1 MRSHQ
6 FSLLGRYL
14 FDGKSLALMAFILCA
29 SVFLANQ
36 TSASD
41 SAAVLTSTDELQAGG
56 EFDNRSALPGAALY
70 STHCA
75 TCHLGQVYKAPH
87 QTWLEMMSQKALYT
101 TMTEGI
107 MAPQASKLSEQQKVE
122 VIEYLTS
129 QRYTPAKSASQPVNI
144 CTGDAATFA
153 AWDNQEITGWGRDT
167 SRYVPDAVAGLNQ
180 ADLPK
185 LRLKWSFG
193 YAGAFRARS
202 QPSIA
207 MGAIYTGSQDGTVY
221 ALDLETGCVRWSF
234 SASAE
239 VRTGIVLGQH
249 GETRPLAFFGDIIA
263 NLYAVDATTGEL
275 VWKISADDHPSATLT
290 GTPAYHAGIVYAPV
304 SSLEVTAAADPDYP
318 CCTFR
323 GKVIAVDANSGSTTW
338 ESYTVPEPPS
348 QQGVSSVGTAILAPS
363 GAPVWNSPTL
373 DPANNRLFFGSG
385 ENYSSPA
392 DGNSDAIFAVRM
404 DTGERLWT
412 RQVFAGDAWNVGCMM
427 SVNHP
432 NCPPEMGPDYDQ
444 GSSPLLIKRPEAED
458 VIVAGHKDGSVVA
471 YDAATGAQRQW
482 VTKVGRGSIQ
492 GGVHF
497 GMAAEGTRV
506 YAPINDMNDTRN
518 GEDLDPALARPG
530 VHAID
535 AENGAVLWSHVQE
548 DICSDDRPLCDPG
561 VSAPLTALT
570 NAVIA
575 GHLDGHLRAYDG
587 QTGEV
592 IWDYDTKRDFNTVNG
607 VAASGGGMSGAGV
620 TVAQGH
626 VVVNSGYGLYFHE
639 PGNALLVF
647 AVDESPTLTAN
658 Q

>member
-14 FDGKSLALMAFILCA
+14 FDGKSLALMAFILSA

-129 QRYTPAKSASQPVNI
+129 QRYTPAKSASQPVNT

-221 ALDLETGCVRWSF
+221 ALDLEPGCLRWS
-234 SASAE
+234 
-239 VRTGIVLGQH
+239 
-249 GETRPLAFFGDIIA
+249 
-263 NLYAVDATTGEL
+263 
-275 VWKISADDHPSATLT
+275 
-290 GTPAYHAGIVYAPV
+290 
-304 SSLEVTAAADPDYP
+304 
-318 CCTFR
+318 
-323 GKVIAVDANSGSTTW
+323 
-338 ESYTVPEPPS
+338 
-348 QQGVSSVGTAILAPS
+348 
-363 GAPVWNSPTL
+363 
-373 DPANNRLFFGSG
+373 
-385 ENYSSPA
+385 
-392 DGNSDAIFAVRM
+392 
-404 DTGERLWT
+404 
-412 RQVFAGDAWNVGCMM
+412 
-427 SVNHP
+427 
-432 NCPPEMGPDYDQ
+432 
-444 GSSPLLIKRPEAED
+444 
-458 VIVAGHKDGSVVA
+458 
-471 YDAATGAQRQW
+471 
-482 VTKVGRGSIQ
+482 
-492 GGVHF
+492 
-497 GMAAEGTRV
+497 
-506 YAPINDMNDTRN
+506 
-518 GEDLDPALARPG
+518 
-530 VHAID
+530 
-535 AENGAVLWSHVQE
+535 
-548 DICSDDRPLCDPG
+548 
-561 VSAPLTALT
+561 
-570 NAVIA
+570 
-575 GHLDGHLRAYDG
+575 
-587 QTGEV
+587 
-592 IWDYDTKRDFNTVNG
+592 
-607 VAASGGGMSGAGV
+607 
-620 TVAQGH
+620 
-626 VVVNSGYGLYFHE
+626 
-639 PGNALLVF
+639 
-647 AVDESPTLTAN
+647 
-658 Q
+658 